1 MSREVHGM
9 VRGLNEVLRDRRMY
23 TFVSKLEIMYIP
35 MGQSLDPLCII
46 AGVPPLLVCVCV
58 QECCAPTCM
67 TFTYITYTVQWRY

>member
-46 AGVPPLLVCVCV
+46 AGVPPPLGMRVRTRMLC
-58 QECCAPTCM
+58 
-67 TFTYITYTVQWRY
+67 FYIHDLHVHNLHSNKS

>member
-9 VRGLNEVLRDRRMY
+9 VRGVNEVLRDRRMY

-46 AGVPPLLVCVCV
+46 AGVPPPSWYACACKNVVLLH
-58 QECCAPTCM
+58 T
-67 TFTYITYTVQWRY
+67 